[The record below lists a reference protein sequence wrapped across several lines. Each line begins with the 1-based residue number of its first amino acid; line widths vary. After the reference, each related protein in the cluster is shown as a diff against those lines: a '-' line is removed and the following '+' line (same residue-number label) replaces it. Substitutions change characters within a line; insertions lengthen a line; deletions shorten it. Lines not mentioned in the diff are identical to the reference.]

1 MNVHA
6 WEAVKGRVMGLELIC
21 PGLVLVLFSNMS
33 SHLLCPSL
41 ECLMRPLTQQTAAF
55 FTRSWMEVPNFISQ
69 PAWYQTAPPEPLTL
83 KPLSMG
89 STIPA
94 GTLPDVALSSLSC
107 GPSGHSQGWHGQGAW
122 PCGQVE
128 QSNNM

>member
-41 ECLMRPLTQQTAAF
+41 ECLLGLHR
-55 FTRSWMEVPNFISQ
+55 
-69 PAWYQTAPPEPLTL
+69 
-83 KPLSMG
+83 
-89 STIPA
+89 
-94 GTLPDVALSSLSC
+94 
-107 GPSGHSQGWHGQGAW
+107 
-122 PCGQVE
+122 
-128 QSNNM
+128 